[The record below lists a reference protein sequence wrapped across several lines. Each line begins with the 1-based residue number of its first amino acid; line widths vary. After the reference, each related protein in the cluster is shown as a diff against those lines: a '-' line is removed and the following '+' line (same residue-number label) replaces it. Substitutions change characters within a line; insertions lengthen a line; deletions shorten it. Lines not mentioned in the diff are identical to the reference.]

1 MKNVLITGGSGYLG
15 GRIANY
21 LTSFNEYN
29 IFIASRNDYKNNN
42 KFNYRKI
49 DWASK
54 NSLQNICQNIEII
67 IHLAAMNA
75 KECYENPEKAY
86 EINVLNTK
94 KLIESAV
101 INNVKKVIYFS
112 TAHVYSSNLSGII
125 DESAKTVNQHP
136 YAKTHLLAEK
146 FILDFNK
153 KSNCQG
159 IVLRLSNSFGAPLD
173 LNSNCWML
181 FANDICKT
189 GILESKIFIKSNPF
203 QVRDFITLLDVCRA
217 TKHFLDFKI
226 KSNLNPIF
234 NLGGK
239 LTLTLIDFAKLV
251 QNELSL
257 FLNEKVEIIS
267 KSNNKKKSI
276 FEYNIDKLENTGFV
290 LESKVKDEIFSLIK
304 FCNKNFKIHL

>member
-112 TAHVYSSNLSGII
+112 TAHVYSSLLSGVI
-125 DESAKTVNQHP
+125 DEKTSTLNPHS

-181 FANDICKT
+181 FANDICKS
-189 GILESKIFIKSNPF
+189 GILNSKITINSDSLQLRN
-203 QVRDFITLLDVCRA
+203 FITLSDVCRV
-217 TKHFLDFKI
+217 TKHFVQYNI
-226 KSNLNPIF
+226 KKNLNPVF
-234 NLGGK
+234 NVGGK
-239 LTLTLIDFAKLV
+239 STMSLIDFAKLV

-290 LESKVKDEIFSLIK
+290 LESKIKDEIFSLIK
-304 FCNKNFKIHL
+304 FCNKNFKIRL

>member
-21 LTSFNEYN
+21 LASFSEYN

-49 DWASK
+49 DWTSK
-54 NSLQNICQNIEII
+54 NSLQNVCQNIEII

-75 KECYENPEKAY
+75 NECNENPEKAY

-94 KLIESAV
+94 KLIESAQ

-112 TAHVYSSNLSGII
+112 TAHVYSSLLSGVI
-125 DESAKTVNQHP
+125 DEKTSTLNPHS

-146 FILDFNK
+146 FIFDFNK
-153 KSNCQG
+153 KNNSQG
-159 IVLRLSNSFGAPLD
+159 IILRLSNSFGAPLD
-173 LNSNCWML
+173 QNSNCWML

-203 QVRDFITLLDVCRA
+203 QLRDFITLLDVCRA
-217 TKHFLDFKI
+217 TKHFLDYKI

-276 FEYNIDKLENTGFV
+276 FEYNIDKLESTGFV
-290 LESKVKDEIFSLIK
+290 LESKIKDEIVSLIK
-304 FCNKNFKIHL
+304 FCNNNFKN